1 MISKEH
7 NSQRAS
13 YNNRWGSDKQGDSVS
28 QVLHVFEVFVI
39 ISPSHPRPSVHRTC
53 LMPRDQHLTSSGLQ
67 TELNGERGRLL
78 SKVLLAAMW
87 LLLRQARNQ
96 HTIGW
101 DTRSQGP
108 SNRRISTLYL
118 RSAPCFYVFMGV
130 RRKTRS
136 PGSGRVVHSQH
147 ILFFLVQ
154 LSGIQQGIQELIWLP
169 ATNTNKNL
177 TKKNKTKNCVSK

>member
-1 MISKEH
+1 M
-7 NSQRAS
+7 
-13 YNNRWGSDKQGDSVS
+13 
-28 QVLHVFEVFVI
+28 I
-39 ISPSHPRPSVHRTC
+39 ISPSYPRPSVHRTY

-87 LLLRQARNQ
+87 LLLRQARNK

-147 ILFFLVQ
+147 ILFFGSSKWNSTEVPR
-154 LSGIQQGIQELIWLP
+154 I
-169 ATNTNKNL
+169 NL
-177 TKKNKTKNCVSK
+177 TTCNKYKQKSYKEK